1 MELLPLD
8 GSEGDSSPHN
18 LETVDIHVG
27 AGTSFEEEKQQVE
40 NASFIASE
48 FMQNRGG
55 SQVDGQ
61 TRASEYHGGS
71 QRISYEYR
79 EFDEDDSSLLH
90 DTREPHMKSST
101 VEIEQ
106 TNCREGEHSL
116 YEPLALWV
124 KWKHHAVVVMAILE
138 KCFSSFKTIR
148 SRANACLKKRIQATK
163 LLSSMDLNV
172 QPRVSDP
179 TALGRVSLKASLG
192 GKYGLLPERFY
203 LKAAKLCS
211 ELNVEVEWHHEGR
224 FHTYFGEMEF
234 LYIHPIARLLT
245 GGMARGYIFR
255 LTRLF
260 ISWLEVSLFAVAA
273 LLYVIPLRFLVDHSF
288 KRYNQKKAKGYDVSK
303 VLLTINVASKWRF
316 VAFPKGYRVC
326 YLLVYLELVDSET
339 MPSECS
345 VVNQHKGS
353 LSVQKSNLFV
363 ALVETTG
370 NRGLINLI
378 NGADFWVTAIVELLG
393 LVICLHVATKVSH
406 RAQGIVSM
414 ATRWHS
420 VSTNETTSQMEV
432 SSNGG
437 GMEAPLPTSSGL
449 LPPNL
454 LGD

>member
-211 ELNVEVEWHHEGR
+211 ELNVEVEWHHEGFVCPR
-224 FHTYFGEMEF
+224 GCKSFKDPELLASLVLLPNVSTGKRSDHYLNHVNDDWMVDECH
-234 LYIHPIARLLT
+234 YIIERD
-245 GGMARGYIFR
+245 
-255 LTRLF
+255 
-260 ISWLEVSLFAVAA
+260 VSLFAVAA

-339 MPSECS
+339 MPT
-345 VVNQHKGS
+345 
-353 LSVQKSNLFV
+353 NLFV